1 MYIMITEITV
11 MCHQIKK
18 NTCLPVVMSTL
29 GKTCQRF
36 VVFAVDLF
44 HEDCVKEHLHG
55 GPDLTETTTNVC

>member
-1 MYIMITEITV
+1 
-11 MCHQIKK
+11 
-18 NTCLPVVMSTL
+18 MSTL

-55 GPDLTETTTNVC
+55 GPELTETTTNIC